1 MPKILI
7 LFAHPALEKS
17 RLHAQLLQ
25 EVKNIP
31 GITLQDLYEAYPDFD
46 VDVARE
52 QALLLQHDIIFLQ
65 HPFYWYSAP
74 ALVKQW
80 EDLVLEHGWAYGK
93 TGKALQG
100 KRMGNIISAGGKE
113 SSYQPEGHHRHTM
126 QQFLLP
132 FSQTAALC
140 NMEYLPPF
148 VIHGAHL
155 LDEYGIHQYV
165 AAYRQVLERLR
176 DGDYTIQQ
184 LLALKDL
191 QELLAHPVQ
200 TT

>member
-17 RLHAQLLQ
+17 RLHVQLLQ
-25 EVKNIP
+25 EVKKIP

-46 VDVARE
+46 IDVQRE

-100 KRMGNIISAGGKE
+100 KYLGSIITAGGQE
-113 SSYQPEGHHRHTM
+113 SAYQPEGHHRYTM
-126 QQFLLP
+126 QQFLIP
-132 FSQTAALC
+132 FAQTAALC

-155 LDEYGIHQYV
+155 LDEYGIRQYV
-165 AAYRQVLERLR
+165 TAYRKVLELLR
-176 DGDYTIQQ
+176 DGAYTPQQ
-184 LLALKDL
+184 LRQLKDL
-191 QELLAHPVQ
+191 QQLLSHPVQ
-200 TT
+200 TS